1 MLEILLSLNCFTLEL
16 AIFMDHTII
25 HFEIPAN
32 DVEKIKQFYTQLFG
46 WNIEKDPNME
56 YYSVMTVPFDEKGN
70 PIRPGVNGGMYK
82 REMPQQQP
90 VNYISVES
98 VDEFSKKVTDLGG
111 EIIAPKT
118 EVPQMG
124 WFALAKDPEGNVF
137 GIFEMMPM
145 Q

>member
-16 AIFMDHTII
+16 VIFVDHTII

-46 WNIEKDPNME
+46 WKIEKDSNME

-98 VDEFSKKVTDLGG
+98 VDEYSKKVTDLGG
-111 EIIAPKT
+111 EIIVAKT
-118 EVPQMG
+118 EIPQMG
-124 WFALAKDPEGNVF
+124 WFALAKDTEGNVF